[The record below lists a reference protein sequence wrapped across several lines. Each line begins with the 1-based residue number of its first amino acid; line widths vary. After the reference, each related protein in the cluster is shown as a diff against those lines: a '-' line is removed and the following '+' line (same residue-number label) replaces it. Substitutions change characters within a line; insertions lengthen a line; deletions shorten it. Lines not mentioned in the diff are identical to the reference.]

1 MYLVSYLQG
10 MYRGG
15 YSDWKKFYFKI
26 KVKTQGERRAVPYD
40 ESKHEAVIRCSI
52 CTGEQ
57 VAGFRSREDGN
68 FVGVMV
74 IQSEKDLESFK
85 RLYRVDDVRKI
96 Y

>member
-1 MYLVSYLQG
+1 MVEKGLFARLKSKQKGNAEL
-10 MYRGG
+10 
-15 YSDWKKFYFKI
+15 F
-26 KVKTQGERRAVPYD
+26 PYD
-40 ESKHEAVIRCSI
+40 EAKHEAVIGCSI

-74 IQSEKDLESFK
+74 IQSEKDLENFK
-85 RLYRVDDVRKI
+85 RLYRVDDVKKI

>member
-1 MYLVSYLQG
+1 MTAKGFFSRLKSGHKGNAEL
-10 MYRGG
+10 
-15 YSDWKKFYFKI
+15 F
-26 KVKTQGERRAVPYD
+26 PYD
-40 ESKHEAVIRCSI
+40 ETKHEAVIRCSI

-74 IQSEKDLESFK
+74 TQSERDLDYFK

>member
-1 MYLVSYLQG
+1 MFARLKSKQKGNAEL
-10 MYRGG
+10 
-15 YSDWKKFYFKI
+15 F
-26 KVKTQGERRAVPYD
+26 PYD
-40 ESKHEAVIRCSI
+40 EAKHEAVIRCSI

-74 IQSEKDLESFK
+74 ILENFK
-85 RLYRVDDVRKI
+85 RLYRVDDVKKI

>member
-1 MYLVSYLQG
+1 

-15 YSDWKKFYFKI
+15 YSDWKKIYFKI
-26 KVKTQGERRAVPYD
+26 KVNAELFPYD
-40 ESKHEAVIRCSI
+40 EAKHEAVIRCSI

-74 IQSEKDLESFK
+74 IQSEKDLENFK

>member
-1 MYLVSYLQG
+1 MVCIEVDIVTGKSFISKLKSKHKGNAEL
-10 MYRGG
+10 
-15 YSDWKKFYFKI
+15 F
-26 KVKTQGERRAVPYD
+26 PYD
-40 ESKHEAVIRCSI
+40 EAKDEAVIRCSI

-74 IQSEKDLESFK
+74 IQSEKDLENFK

>member
-1 MYLVSYLQG
+1 MACIEVDIVTGKSFISKLKSKHKGNEEL
-10 MYRGG
+10 
-15 YSDWKKFYFKI
+15 F
-26 KVKTQGERRAVPYD
+26 PYD

-57 VAGFRSREDGN
+57 VAGFRSREDGS

-74 IQSEKDLESFK
+74 IQSEKDLENFK
-85 RLYRVDDVRKI
+85 RLYRVDDVKKI

>member
-1 MYLVSYLQG
+1 MTGKSFISKLKLKHKG
-10 MYRGG
+10 NAEL
-15 YSDWKKFYFKI
+15 F
-26 KVKTQGERRAVPYD
+26 PYD
-40 ESKHEAVIRCSI
+40 EAKYDAVIRCSI

-74 IQSEKDLESFK
+74 IQSEKDLENFK

>member
-1 MYLVSYLQG
+1 MVCIEVDIVTGKSFISKLKSKHKGNAKLFPY
-10 MYRGG
+10 
-15 YSDWKKFYFKI
+15 
-26 KVKTQGERRAVPYD
+26 GEA
-40 ESKHEAVIRCSI
+40 KHEAVIRCSI

-74 IQSEKDLESFK
+74 IQSEKDLENFK
-85 RLYRVDDVRKI
+85 RLYRVDDVKKI

>member
-1 MYLVSYLQG
+1 MVCIEVDIVTGKSFISKLKS
-10 MYRGG
+10 
-15 YSDWKKFYFKI
+15 KHK
-26 KVKTQGERRAVPYD
+26 GERRTVPHD
-40 ESKHEAVIRCSI
+40 EARHEAVIRCSI

-74 IQSEKDLESFK
+74 IQSEKDLENFK
-85 RLYRVDDVRKI
+85 RLYGVDDVKKI

>member
-1 MYLVSYLQG
+1 MFARLKSKQKGNAEL
-10 MYRGG
+10 
-15 YSDWKKFYFKI
+15 S
-26 KVKTQGERRAVPYD
+26 PYD
-40 ESKHEAVIRCSI
+40 EAKHEAVIRCSI

-74 IQSEKDLESFK
+74 IQSEKDLENFK
-85 RLYRVDDVRKI
+85 RLYRVDDVKKI

>member
-1 MYLVSYLQG
+1 MGLFKKKSVRKSYDKEN
-10 MYRGG
+10 MR
-15 YSDWKKFYFKI
+15 
-26 KVKTQGERRAVPYD
+26 P
-40 ESKHEAVIRCSI
+40 VILASI

-74 IQSEKDLESFK
+74 IQSEKDLEYFK
-85 RLYRVDDVRKI
+85 SLYRVDEVRKI

>member
-1 MYLVSYLQG
+1 MVCIEVDIVTGKSLISKLKSKHKG
-10 MYRGG
+10 NAEL
-15 YSDWKKFYFKI
+15 F
-26 KVKTQGERRAVPYD
+26 PYD
-40 ESKHEAVIRCSI
+40 EVKHEAVIRCSI

-74 IQSEKDLESFK
+74 IQSEKDLEYFK